1 MTRSHNLNGINNRPA
16 ECPFI
21 RNSLK
26 ASPAAQDDERKTN
39 NDNDNDK
46 RRFLGWASE

>member
-1 MTRSHNLNGINNRPA
+1 MESITAPA

-39 NDNDNDK
+39 KSKGKN
-46 RRFLGWASE
+46 RFLGFASE